1 MTNLQGIT
9 SIECEN
15 HRKLD
20 PYTYDRSDK
29 CKQEQEQEHTHTHTH
44 ARTHTHTHTHTH
56 IRTHTHPAPD
66 RELSDITFKVSKPV
80 EAHLRTQPFCDKR

>member
-15 HRKLD
+15 HHELD

-29 CKQEQEQEHTHTHTH
+29 CKQEQEYTYTHTDTPSPPLSVMD
-44 ARTHTHTHTHTH
+44 H
-56 IRTHTHPAPD
+56 I
-66 RELSDITFKVSKPV
+66 
-80 EAHLRTQPFCDKR
+80 

>member
-15 HRKLD
+15 HHELN

-44 ARTHTHTHTHTH
+44 THTNTHTHNTH
-56 IRTHTHPAPD
+56 IWH
-66 RELSDITFKVSKPV
+66 
-80 EAHLRTQPFCDKR
+80 

>member
-15 HRKLD
+15 HHELN

-44 ARTHTHTHTHTH
+44 THTHAH
-56 IRTHTHPAPD
+56 IGT
-66 RELSDITFKVSKPV
+66 K
-80 EAHLRTQPFCDKR
+80 

>member
-15 HRKLD
+15 HHELN

-29 CKQEQEQEHTHTHTH
+29 CKQEQEQEHTY
-44 ARTHTHTHTHTH
+44 TH
-56 IRTHTHPAPD
+56 IHT
-66 RELSDITFKVSKPV
+66 ITSSECHGPYMIHKL
-80 EAHLRTQPFCDKR
+80 E

>member
-29 CKQEQEQEHTHTHTH
+29 CKQEQEQEHTHIHKHTH
-44 ARTHTHTHTHTH
+44 FS
-56 IRTHTHPAPD
+56 
-66 RELSDITFKVSKPV
+66 ELCDI
-80 EAHLRTQPFCDKR
+80 

>member
-15 HRKLD
+15 HHKLN

-29 CKQEQEQEHTHTHTH
+29 CKQEQEQEHLMNTIKSLRLLNI
-44 ARTHTHTHTHTH
+44 AY
-56 IRTHTHPAPD
+56 IGKIQ
-66 RELSDITFKVSKPV
+66 SFK
-80 EAHLRTQPFCDKR
+80 

>member
-44 ARTHTHTHTHTH
+44 THLKKENRFLGLYNIIYAKTPH
-56 IRTHTHPAPD
+56 IALAD
-66 RELSDITFKVSKPV
+66 
-80 EAHLRTQPFCDKR
+80 C

>member
-29 CKQEQEQEHTHTHTH
+29 CKQEHST
-44 ARTHTHTHTHTH
+44 AYKRVNF
-56 IRTHTHPAPD
+56 A
-66 RELSDITFKVSKPV
+66 SDYNFGDSIM
-80 EAHLRTQPFCDKR
+80 

>member
-15 HRKLD
+15 HHKLD

-29 CKQEQEQEHTHTHTH
+29 CKQEQEQEHTQ
-44 ARTHTHTHTHTH
+44 THTHTHTHTH
-56 IRTHTHPAPD
+56 TCRQCNP
-66 RELSDITFKVSKPV
+66 
-80 EAHLRTQPFCDKR
+80 RTQPSENARAGDG

>member
-29 CKQEQEQEHTHTHTH
+29 CKQEQEQEHTHI
-44 ARTHTHTHTHTH
+44 ARVVHHSELH
-56 IRTHTHPAPD
+56 I
-66 RELSDITFKVSKPV
+66 LSAFISLGNGNF
-80 EAHLRTQPFCDKR
+80 